1 MFEPSAA
8 QLIKHPQLYVKA
20 KINWGKIKNLFARGY
35 KAIKGVII
43 IPKIIASKF
52 NCIRIKNPITKRV
65 IKRIKAF
72 LILIFE
78 DAKALF
84 FVLITFLS
92 ISVSIKSLTIH
103 PADLIIIEP
112 RKNIRN
118 KIKTLFDIIL
128 PEDAKTKL
136 TG

>member
-1 MFEPSAA
+1 M
-8 QLIKHPQLYVKA
+8 
-20 KINWGKIKNLFARGY
+20 
-35 KAIKGVII
+35 
-43 IPKIIASKF
+43 
-52 NCIRIKNPITKRV
+52 RIKNPITKR
-65 IKRIKAF
+65 IKKRIKAF

-112 RKNIRN
+112 RKNISN
-118 KIKTLFDIIL
+118 KTKTLLDAIF
-128 PEDAKTKL
+128 PEDAKTKPI
-136 TG
+136 G